1 MRIKYK
7 EPFWAKY
14 EWDLSEH
21 KDHQYVTEFNKE
33 ESDKVKNLFHQNKYA
48 IHVEF
53 KLNKKYK
60 KDNIF
65 CIFGKPGKNF
75 GLTYNVDADTLALE
89 FWTEGT
95 TKVAGDEFHY
105 VKFYETH
112 YDTLKDWTNI
122 TIVRNDDEFIIY
134 KNFERNNDKDFDK
147 NLIYDYRMEGL
158 LFGSGNPGS
167 DVPEHRYHGSF
178 DIKKC
183 FFIEDETD
191 IDIVKNIHETNSSD
205 LNKLEEYKKIIF
217 NYDFDTV
224 NNQGIIFD
232 NSSNSYFAEKIP
244 TDFIK

>member
-1 MRIKYK
+1 
-7 EPFWAKY
+7 
-14 EWDLSEH
+14 
-21 KDHQYVTEFNKE
+21 
-33 ESDKVKNLFHQNKYA
+33 
-48 IHVEF
+48 
-53 KLNKKYK
+53 
-60 KDNIF
+60 
-65 CIFGKPGKNF
+65 
-75 GLTYNVDADTLALE
+75 
-89 FWTEGT
+89 
-95 TKVAGDEFHY
+95 
-105 VKFYETH
+105 
-112 YDTLKDWTNI
+112 
-122 TIVRNDDEFIIY
+122 
-134 KNFERNNDKDFDK
+134 
-147 NLIYDYRMEGL
+147 MEGL